1 MRRWFLI
8 LLIALLPIRG
18 WVGDAMAGQMIGQ
31 HLAAPN
37 IAEVAVAEQAAS
49 LPEHEGCA
57 GHAAGATQAPAEAPA
72 TDISADCGT
81 CTSCQVCH
89 SVVIAP
95 PSIDSGISPVRHRVA
110 ALPGMRFASAE
121 PARGFKPP
129 IS

>member
-1 MRRWFLI
+1 MRRLFLV

-31 HLAAPN
+31 HLAATS
-37 IAEVAVAEQAAS
+37 IAAVAVDEQTAS
-49 LPEHEGCA
+49 LPGHDGCA
-57 GHAAGATQAPAEAPA
+57 GHAGATQAPAEAPS
-72 TDISADCGT
+72 TDINADCGT

-95 PSIDSGISPVRHRVA
+95 PSVDSGISPVQHRVA
-110 ALPGMRFASAE
+110 AQSGMRFASAE